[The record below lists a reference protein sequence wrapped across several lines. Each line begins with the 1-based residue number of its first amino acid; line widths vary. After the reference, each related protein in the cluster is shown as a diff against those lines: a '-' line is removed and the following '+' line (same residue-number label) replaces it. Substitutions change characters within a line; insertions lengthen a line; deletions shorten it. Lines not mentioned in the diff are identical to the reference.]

1 MDEVDRSLRDLIDSL
16 DLHPR
21 YSLRRTDSRHCR
33 LLESLDLSNPSP
45 IMAPPTTTTP
55 TTTTTTTTTTPTQ
68 CSQLYGITVKF
79 CGNVPDG
86 SGNSRGWHGGATA
99 PPDFGHALDLP
110 PHFFNELLKI
120 IVASNFH

>member
-1 MDEVDRSLRDLIDSL
+1 MDEVDPSLRDLIDAL

-21 YSLRRTDSRHCR
+21 YSLRRTDSRHRR

-45 IMAPPTTTTP
+45 IMVPPTTTSP
-55 TTTTTTTTTTPTQ
+55 TTTTTTTTTTSPTQ

-86 SGNSRGWHGGATA
+86 TPNKAKLESYT
-99 PPDFGHALDLP
+99 
-110 PHFFNELLKI
+110 
-120 IVASNFH
+120 VQ